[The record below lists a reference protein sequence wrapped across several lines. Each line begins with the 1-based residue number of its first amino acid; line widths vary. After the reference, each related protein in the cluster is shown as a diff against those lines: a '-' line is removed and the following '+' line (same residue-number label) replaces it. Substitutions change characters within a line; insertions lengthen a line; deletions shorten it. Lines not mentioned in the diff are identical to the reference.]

1 MSSEPSNDP
10 AKSYLDTLEHDPFGL
25 FAGMT
30 PTSQSTSQCTPFPR
44 ILLSPKI
51 FRGRTHEL

>member
-25 FAGMT
+25 LAGMT
-30 PTSQSTSQCTPFPR
+30 PASQSIRPMHAFLAHSALAEDIQ
-44 ILLSPKI
+44 
-51 FRGRTHEL
+51 RTNS

>member
-10 AKSYLDTLEHDPFGL
+10 AKSYLDTLERDPFGL

-30 PTSQSTSQCTPFPR
+30 LTSQSTKPIHTFSAHPAFAEDVR
-44 ILLSPKI
+44 EA
-51 FRGRTHEL
+51 GA

>member
-25 FAGMT
+25 FAGTT
-30 PTSQSTSQCTPFPR
+30 PTSQYTRPIHTFSAHPAYAEEAR
-44 ILLSPKI
+44 RKA
-51 FRGRTHEL
+51 HEL

>member
-10 AKSYLDTLEHDPFGL
+10 AKSYLDTLERDPFGL

-30 PTSQSTSQCTPFPR
+30 PTSQSTKPIHTFSAHPAYAGYIR
-44 ILLSPKI
+44 
-51 FRGRTHEL
+51 RARA